1 MFILSFRLR
10 RSVVAAVFALSLVT
24 ALGFF
29 LLAGEGDA
37 IPVFGVPKPPKCK
50 TNEDRVAYLTSL
62 GWEVEP
68 EPVSQ
73 TEVLIPK
80 EFDEIYTKYSYLL
93 QSRGFRL
100 DRYKGK
106 TADKYVYLVLNY
118 GGEKGPEEALAS
130 LLMRGDTIIGA
141 DLSSPRLGGFL
152 QALGEREPAEG

>member
-10 RSVVAAVFALSLVT
+10 RGVDAAVFAVCLT
-24 ALGFF
+24 FLGFF
-29 LLAGEGDA
+29 FLAGDGEA

-62 GWEVEP
+62 GWEVAP

-80 EFDEIYTKYSYLL
+80 EFDEIYVKYSQML

-100 DRYKGK
+100 ERYKGK
-106 TADKYVYLVLNY
+106 TADKYVYQVLNY
-118 GGEKGPEEALAS
+118 EGEKGPEEALAS
-130 LLMRGDTIIGA
+130 LMMRGDTIIGA

-152 QALGEREPAEG
+152 QVLAEREPSEK